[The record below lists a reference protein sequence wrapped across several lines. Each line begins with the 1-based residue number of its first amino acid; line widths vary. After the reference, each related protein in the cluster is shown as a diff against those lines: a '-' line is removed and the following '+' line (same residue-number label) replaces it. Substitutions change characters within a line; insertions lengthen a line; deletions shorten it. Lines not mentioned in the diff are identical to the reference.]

1 MANQGGHP
9 DTRRP
14 AGRSAEAF
22 TRAYT
27 RGITEQLPAP
37 APPGPDTPSRAGVI
51 RDTRAGSRT
60 GTRGLT
66 AAAVAGDA
74 FALHGAVIT
83 PDAAW
88 DDGYVVVD
96 NDTIAELTRTPPTG
110 AAQVIDTDGV
120 ILPGLIDLHGHPEFN
135 VFPAWEPPRQFTNR
149 YQWRASD
156 LYHQLVR
163 DPQNQLLQNCRRAP
177 SSATP
182 RSAPWSA
189 GSPPCKAPATPPA
202 PREQCLKSVDD
213 RGGAVPSR

>member
-27 RGITEQLPAP
+27 RGITDELPAP
-37 APPGPDTPSRAGVI
+37 TPPGRDTPARVPVARGG
-51 RDTRAGSRT
+51 RRGFRT

-88 DDGYVVVD
+88 G
-96 NDTIAELTRTPPTG
+96 E
-110 AAQVIDTDGV
+110 
-120 ILPGLIDLHGHPEFN
+120 
-135 VFPAWEPPRQFTNR
+135 PA
-149 YQWRASD
+149 
-156 LYHQLVR
+156 
-163 DPQNQLLQNCRRAP
+163 
-177 SSATP
+177 
-182 RSAPWSA
+182 
-189 GSPPCKAPATPPA
+189 
-202 PREQCLKSVDD
+202 
-213 RGGAVPSR
+213 